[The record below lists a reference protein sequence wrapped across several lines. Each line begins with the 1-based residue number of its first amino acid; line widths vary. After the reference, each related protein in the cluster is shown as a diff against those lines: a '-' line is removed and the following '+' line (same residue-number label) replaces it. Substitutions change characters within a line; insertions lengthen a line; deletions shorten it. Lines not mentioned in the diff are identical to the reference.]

1 MEKKTNR
8 WGWAF
13 LIVASAM
20 IMVFSFYPMI
30 AALITSFKT
39 GSSANMKW
47 ADPVWKNYLRMF
59 KDRMF
64 MTTLKTR
71 SCT

>member
-20 IMVFSFYPMI
+20 IMIFSFYPMV
-30 AALITSFKT
+30 AARFNT
-39 GSSANMKW
+39 A
-47 ADPVWKNYLRMF
+47 R
-59 KDRMF
+59 R
-64 MTTLKTR
+64 R
-71 SCT
+71 